1 MKRKGLRWRSKG
13 KNNEYCLGIFRP
25 QPPQAHRSRQRRS
38 AALDVLSFEGEEWL
52 SSPFKYDIQFTSA
65 DKNIDPTTMLMQ
77 DASLTLQAPVAEA
90 FGVSVQQ
97 PQRVIQGVVTAFT
110 HLSTSKDESRYALCL
125 QPRLA
130 LLSRSHQN
138 RIYQDM
144 SVPDS

>member
-1 MKRKGLRWRSKG
+1 MTNSLPFFDHSHHKLTVRGSG
-13 KNNEYCLGIFRP
+13 
-25 QPPQAHRSRQRRS
+25 
-38 AALDVLSFEGEEWL
+38 AALDVLSFEAEEWL
-52 SSPFKYDIQFTSA
+52 SSPFKYDIQFTST

-97 PQRVIQGVVTAFT
+97 PQRVIQGMVTAFT